1 MQVFLWATFMAA
13 GKFLLGLL
21 LWQQVSFCWS
31 YFYGSRQ
38 VFVGAT
44 FMAAGMLG
52 IGHYGGGRCG
62 GGHYGGGRY
71 GGRRYGRDLQFRVD
85 ATAEPPDTH
94 K

>member
-1 MQVFLWATFMAA
+1 MAA

-38 VFVGAT
+38 VFVGVT

-52 IGHYGGGRCG
+52 IGHYGGGS
-62 GGHYGGGRY
+62 YTQP
-71 GGRRYGRDLQFRVD
+71 DLKPNPKPNPNPQYPNPNP
-85 ATAEPPDTH
+85 EPQPAVASMVM
-94 K
+94 